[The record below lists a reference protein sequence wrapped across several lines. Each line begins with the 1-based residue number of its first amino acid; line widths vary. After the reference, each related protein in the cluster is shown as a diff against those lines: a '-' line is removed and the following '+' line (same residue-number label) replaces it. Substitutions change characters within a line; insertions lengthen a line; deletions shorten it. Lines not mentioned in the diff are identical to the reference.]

1 MTIPLFGFVRG
12 DSLGL
17 IVLVDTEHT
26 IAELAVRAQR
36 AAAMRVAPSEHVGV
50 YFAGERLA
58 PELTV
63 AAAGLT
69 PLDRVDIVPLAL
81 AEAGRA

>member
-1 MTIPLFGFVRG
+1 MMMPFYCFVRG

-17 IVLVDTEHT
+17 IVLVDSEHSV
-26 IAELAVRAQR
+26 AELALRAQR
-36 AAAMRVAPSEHVGV
+36 AAAMRVAPAARAGV
-50 YFAGERLA
+50 YRRGELIA

-69 PLDRVDIVPLAL
+69 ALERLEIAPPADEVPS
-81 AEAGRA
+81 RA